1 MIKELRIISGPVSIS
16 QFNLNRLGENDPQIL
31 TACPNPPPEAVK
43 AGKAIPVPM
52 GEFSIDII
60 LDKLPSDFYP
70 DLVQMSARNMHFM
83 PRGLDKLT
91 CPKVIKIGDTFH
103 WGDGSLSG
111 IIKYCQSFDC
121 DYHWVYQGV
130 QHLHFFV
137 EAGLKN
143 VFWLPG
149 TPVIDHY
156 VPQKKEAKSYDIIFR
171 GSQSSLHV
179 YRSNLLKFL
188 QDNGVKIDI
197 SRKPYVESLED
208 YSKSRIVLNC
218 GLNGDTNRRI
228 FEVIMAG
235 GFLLTD
241 RLSPQSGLFSLF
253 EEGVHLECYDS
264 ENELLDKIE
273 FYLKHP
279 EQAEKIA
286 IAGHQKLIDCYS
298 QQAIQQKF
306 YRYILQG
313 EIEPPFRLEHDTRVL
328 HINQPIEEKKFV
340 IRLKIYELI
349 QEIHRLNSRI
359 KLLYWKGRNKE
370 LLSDLA
376 DLPRLDITYAN
387 TTEALADVKTW
398 CSKVEV
404 KDQVQLQSLPL
415 ELTGGKQ
422 FQMVM
427 VDLPDKLLS
436 IKELLLEIEPQ
447 LPESGFLLVVGKA
460 TIFTK
465 VMLSILARWSGL
477 LPIRICAANSHHQL
491 GVEACL
497 VYQKLTR
504 PSQAHLVKSTPKLF
518 VPKLSFK
525 AKVSQVLSSL
535 PLVNWTKT
543 LIRNSVLIKN

>member
-1 MIKELRIISGPVSIS
+1 MITSIKELRIIYGPVSIA
-16 QFNLNRLGENDPQIL
+16 QFNLNPFRENEPQLL

-52 GEFSIDII
+52 GEFSIDSI
-60 LDKLPSDFYP
+60 LDKLPSNFYP
-70 DLVQMSARNMHFM
+70 DLVHMSARNMHFI
-83 PRGLDKLT
+83 PRGLEKLT
-91 CPKVIKIGDTFH
+91 CPKVMKIGDTFH
-103 WGDGSLSG
+103 WGNGSLSG
-111 IIKYCQSFDC
+111 IIRYCQRFEC
-121 DYHWVYQGV
+121 DYHWLYQGV

-137 EAGLKN
+137 EAGLNN

-156 VPQKKEAKSYDIIFR
+156 IPQKKEAKSYDIIFR

-179 YRSNLLKFL
+179 YRTHLLKFL
-188 QDNGVKIDI
+188 QDNGVNIDI
-197 SRKPYVESLED
+197 SSKPYVECLED

-228 FEVIMAG
+228 FEVLMAA

-264 ENELLDKIE
+264 EKELLDKIE

-286 IAGHQKLIDCYS
+286 TAGHQKLINCYS
-298 QQAIQQKF
+298 QQAIQQKL

-313 EIEPPFRLEHDTRVL
+313 EIEPPFRLEHDPRVL
-328 HINQPIEEKKFV
+328 HISQPIDETKFV
-340 IRLKIYELI
+340 LRLKIYELI

-359 KLLYWKGRNKE
+359 QLLYWKGINKE

-387 TTEALADVKTW
+387 TTEGLADVKTW
-398 CSKVEV
+398 CYQVNV
-404 KDQVQLQSLPL
+404 KDQVQLKRLPL

-422 FQMVM
+422 FQIVM
-427 VDLPDKLLS
+427 VELPDTLLS
-436 IKELLLEIEPQ
+436 INPLLLEIEPK
-447 LPESGFLLVVGKA
+447 LAESGCLVVVGKA
-460 TIFTK
+460 TIFTQ
-465 VMLSILARWSGL
+465 VMFSILAICSGL
-477 LPIRICAANSHHQL
+477 LPIRICAANSHHKL
-491 GVEACL
+491 GVGVCL
-497 VYQKLTR
+497 VYQKMTR
-504 PSQAHLVKSTPKLF
+504 SSQAHLVTSTPKLF
-518 VPKLSFK
+518 VPKLSLK
-525 AKVSQVLSSL
+525 AKISQKVYSL
-535 PLVNWTKT
+535 PFWKWS
-543 LIRNSVLIKN
+543 RE